1 MSEREKQILESVAKL
16 PDPLKDRFLD
26 KIEGAVMAL
35 DMTGKG
41 GRDREPGES
50 RIPRHDSGA

>member
-1 MSEREKQILESVAKL
+1 MSEREKQILEGVSKL

-35 DMTGKG
+35 DMTKPPNKEG
-41 GRDREPGES
+41 GTANGPGEAGVS
-50 RIPRHDSGA
+50 